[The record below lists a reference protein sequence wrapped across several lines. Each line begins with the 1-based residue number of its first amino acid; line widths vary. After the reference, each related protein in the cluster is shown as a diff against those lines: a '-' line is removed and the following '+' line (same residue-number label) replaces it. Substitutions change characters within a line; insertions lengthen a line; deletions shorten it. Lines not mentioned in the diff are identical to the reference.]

1 MNNIDW
7 FNTEFVKR
15 YGSVKRARGCYWYT
29 EKGVRLVDL
38 WQEDGRAI
46 LGWGACNSKA
56 FEVLKNTISR
66 GQTGSFP
73 TDYSKRFSKAVLQ
86 LVNTNCTNEILASN
100 YQYVSL
106 TTDYS
111 SLKDLPVWRPWLG
124 VSVHDCSNLSAFNMI
139 ALTNASEIVVQIP
152 FAWTENVYVIA
163 SVKKIERDSFPVSGA
178 YLAAATRAIY
188 SLIAE
193 QKKRKE
199 NDFKRFDSSL
209 KKYFSRKG
217 PYLVPCIKEY
227 KDFVL
232 HCLDC
237 GIVINP
243 NKSNFSIVPFGANPG
258 DFRKL
263 DKTPFCK

>member
-73 TDYSKRFSKAVLQ
+73 TDYSKRFTKAVLQ
-86 LVNTNCTNEILASN
+86 LVNTALCNKTTSENSIELYTS
-100 YQYVSL
+100 VSL
-106 TTDYS
+106 ITDS
-111 SLKDLPVWRPWLG
+111 SIARKLPTWRPW
-124 VSVHDCSNLSAFNMI
+124 SNVFTSAMI
-139 ALTNASEIVVQIP
+139 VQVP
-152 FAWTENVYVIA
+152 FAWTESVYIVVSNKA
-163 SVKKIERDSFPVSGA
+163 YKIENELALPIAPVSGA

-188 SLIAE
+188 SLIAVLDE
-193 QKKRKE
+193 RKE
-199 NDFKRFDSSL
+199 CHFKRFDNSL
-209 KKYFSRKG
+209 KKYFTREG
-217 PYLVPCIKEY
+217 PYLTAHTDILYEK
-227 KDFVL
+227 FVL

-243 NKSNFSIVPFGANPG
+243 NKTLPSIVPFGANPG

-263 DKTPFCK
+263 DRTPFSL